1 MNRKALSDKI
11 LILGVDGMDPNL
23 TKRFVEEGIMPNTKK
38 FLERGVAREDLVMQG
53 GHPTITPPMWTTM
66 ATGTCPGTHGIT
78 CFWNQDHENLDTV
91 VYALD
96 SRRCKSEPLWNVF
109 AEAGKKTLVWHWP
122 GSAWPPTSDNPN
134 LYVVDGTQPA
144 AIGMGSSIDWE
155 KQIVADKN
163 FDQVRYQPRI
173 KVSNGAGCVLT
184 DVDTAEEDA
193 GKKEGGQSA
202 IVAGIA
208 SGGTGGAGV
217 QNIELS
223 EADGELGLDDT
234 PIDVVNSPIKAPTG
248 WTADVPADALEFTM
262 VVSNGFVR
270 RPCLILKNAQGVY
283 DTVAVYQ
290 NKKADVPLVTI
301 TQEMKVVQFVDE
313 VTKDDKKVSC
323 IRNLYLAELAE
334 DGSHLKMTLG
344 MAIDSS
350 DDKVWHPKSFNA
362 EILENVGYLPA
373 VPCSG
378 SRDPRLA
385 KEYMVGSWEG
395 MCQYQSNVLN
405 YCATE
410 GGFDVIYSHLHNIDH
425 VGHKFWHH
433 AEVRENTP
441 EGIARAEAYQEC
453 IKEVYRQTDR
463 YIGSFLHLLDEDWSI
478 LVMSDHGLMVMD
490 EEHPPL
496 LGDAFGCNVRVMEEL
511 GYTVVKKDADGNDL
525 HEIDWENTK
534 AVATRGTHIWINLKG
549 RDTYGIVEPEDK
561 YALEDE
567 IISALYN
574 YRYKGERVVQIALRN
589 KDAKALGMYG
599 PECGDIVYFVKE
611 GFNRIHGDAMTS
623 TDGCWGSTVAPI
635 VMFAGKGFKQGEKID
650 RIIQQVDFA
659 ATVAVLGGVRMTKGC
674 EGAPV
679 YQAFAEE
686 F

>member
-385 KEYMVGSWEG
+385 KEYMVGSW
-395 MCQYQSNVLN
+395 
-405 YCATE
+405 
-410 GGFDVIYSHLHNIDH
+410 
-425 VGHKFWHH
+425 
-433 AEVRENTP
+433 
-441 EGIARAEAYQEC
+441 
-453 IKEVYRQTDR
+453 
-463 YIGSFLHLLDEDWSI
+463 
-478 LVMSDHGLMVMD
+478 
-490 EEHPPL
+490 
-496 LGDAFGCNVRVMEEL
+496 
-511 GYTVVKKDADGNDL
+511 
-525 HEIDWENTK
+525 
-534 AVATRGTHIWINLKG
+534 
-549 RDTYGIVEPEDK
+549 
-561 YALEDE
+561 
-567 IISALYN
+567 
-574 YRYKGERVVQIALRN
+574 
-589 KDAKALGMYG
+589 
-599 PECGDIVYFVKE
+599 
-611 GFNRIHGDAMTS
+611 
-623 TDGCWGSTVAPI
+623 
-635 VMFAGKGFKQGEKID
+635 
-650 RIIQQVDFA
+650 
-659 ATVAVLGGVRMTKGC
+659 
-674 EGAPV
+674 
-679 YQAFAEE
+679 
-686 F
+686 

>member
-425 VGHKFWHH
+425 MGHKFWHH